1 MCEIFISYAHQDKE
15 TAELVCTT
23 LEQNGHPCWIA
34 PRDILPGRSWSE
46 AIIDGIES
54 SRLVLLV
61 FSDAANESPQV
72 CREVE
77 RAVHKGVPI
86 LPLRVENVLPDK
98 EFEYFLGAVHWLD
111 AWTPNVEA
119 HLPELVRTVTAIM
132 ERPVPTKHREMVAA
146 AASDIDPN
154 AFLSTMD
161 TPVSPKPL
169 ANGVHTNG
177 HHNGAHSLT
186 KAGTVK
192 APSKPTTT
200 AKEILPE
207 PVESKSPED
216 GLLTQSLVQ
225 AGLELVEI
233 KAGDLLFRQGDPGDS
248 LYILERGKMTVNLV
262 LPDGEHRQLFTVEPM
277 AIIGEMSLLLSSGR
291 TATIIAQTDVTLWRV
306 GHDKFQDALRERER
320 WAIKLL
326 IGISRTLARHVE
338 SMNNE
343 IISQNEHIEALK
355 KELHPNPATQEI
367 ERLCDRLF
375 NQWAF

>member
-15 TAELVCTT
+15 TAELVCST

-54 SRLVLLV
+54 SRLVLLI

-77 RAVHKGVPI
+77 RAVHKGVPV

-111 AWTPNVEA
+111 AWSPNVEA
-119 HLPELVRTVTAIM
+119 HLPELVRTVTAIQD
-132 ERPVPTKHREMVAA
+132 RPVPTRHRELVAA
-146 AASDIDPN
+146 AATDIDPN
-154 AFLSTMD
+154 AFMGTMD
-161 TPVSPKPL
+161 PAALIRSNT
-169 ANGVHTNG
+169 NGNGHVNGNGHTNGAHHTNG
-177 HHNGAHSLT
+177 HHPNGAHSL
-186 KAGTVK
+186 
-192 APSKPTTT
+192 KP
-200 AKEILPE
+200 AVQPE

-216 GLLTQSLVQ
+216 GLLTQALIS
-225 AGLELVEI
+225 AGLELVEM
-233 KAGDLLFRQGDPGDS
+233 KAGEALFRQGDPGDS
-248 LYILERGKMTVNLV
+248 LFILERGEMTVNLL
-262 LPDGEHRQLFTVEPM
+262 LPDGEHRELFTVEPM

-291 TATIIAQTDVTLWRV
+291 TATIFAKTDVALWKV

-338 SMNNE
+338 SMNRE
-343 IISQNEHIEALK
+343 IIAQNEQVEALK
-355 KELHPNPATQEI
+355 KELHPNPATEEI